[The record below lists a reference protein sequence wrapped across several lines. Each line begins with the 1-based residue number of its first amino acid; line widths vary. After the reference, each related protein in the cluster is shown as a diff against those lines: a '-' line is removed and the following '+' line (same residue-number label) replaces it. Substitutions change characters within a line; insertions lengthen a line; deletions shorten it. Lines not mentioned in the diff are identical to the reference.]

1 MCYYFDYIIA
11 ESDINFNSNLLDEK
25 LYKGE

>member
-11 ESDINFNSNLLDEK
+11 GSDINFNNNLLDEK